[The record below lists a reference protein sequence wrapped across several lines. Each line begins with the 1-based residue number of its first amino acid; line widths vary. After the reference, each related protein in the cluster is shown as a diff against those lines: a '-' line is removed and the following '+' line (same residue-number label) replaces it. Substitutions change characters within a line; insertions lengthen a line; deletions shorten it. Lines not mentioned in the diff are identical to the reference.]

1 MAEVLLR
8 CSQEFNNKCTLTSRQ
23 ALKSIVTSFPKE
35 TLIYTLML
43 LILKTRRQF
52 SREIIINHIIL
63 AGQVDIEL
71 LVTSKRTST
80 RIIFRGHNRS
90 KISDLKLFPITN
102 ISRSSRLKIS
112 ILNKFLNRVLIREE
126 IRATSMRPTQLFL
139 PQLFWWI
146 RLPSTSHLNS
156 LLYFWL
162 QRKRHQ
168 VYKKNVPGAMWMWS
182 TVGLASANKMYL
194 NSRWI
199 SHWGLNNRCGNSTK
213 KIN

>member
-1 MAEVLLR
+1 MAEALLR

-71 LVTSKRTST
+71 LVTSKRIST

-126 IRATSMRPTQLFL
+126 IRAASMRPTQLFL
-139 PQLFWWI
+139 PQLF
-146 RLPSTSHLNS
+146 
-156 LLYFWL
+156 
-162 QRKRHQ
+162 
-168 VYKKNVPGAMWMWS
+168 
-182 TVGLASANKMYL
+182 
-194 NSRWI
+194 
-199 SHWGLNNRCGNSTK
+199 
-213 KIN
+213 